1 MLLAQ
6 YHFHCSIV
14 GNLSLNFRFQ
24 MSDPIFDR
32 KISDAFT
39 GIKIEE
45 SLNSKLNL
53 SLEPNGAIDLPISRE
68 ERSFRETTER
78 LSYELEMGELNTL
91 SESSGIVSG
100 LTSSVN
106 SCSTSGATL
115 PSPREM
121 ENGFSEDF
129 GRDRGRMKSAMVS
142 A

>member
-1 MLLAQ
+1 MLE
-6 YHFHCSIV
+6 
-14 GNLSLNFRFQ
+14 
-24 MSDPIFDR
+24 R

-53 SLEPNGAIDLPISRE
+53 NFELSREIDLPISRE
-68 ERSFRETTER
+68 EISFRETSER
-78 LSYELEMGELNTL
+78 LSYEIEMGDLNNI

-106 SCSTSGATL
+106 SGSTSGATL

-121 ENGFSEDF
+121 ENPYVEDF
-129 GRDRGRMKSAMVS
+129 GRDRGRLKSAMVS
-142 A
+142 ICTYIIYFIDFSER

>member
-1 MLLAQ
+1 M
-6 YHFHCSIV
+6 FE
-14 GNLSLNFRFQ
+14 
-24 MSDPIFDR
+24 R

-53 SLEPNGAIDLPISRE
+53 SLEPNGSIDLPISRE

>member
-1 MLLAQ
+1 MSNPMLE
-6 YHFHCSIV
+6 
-14 GNLSLNFRFQ
+14 
-24 MSDPIFDR
+24 R

-53 SLEPNGAIDLPISRE
+53 NFEPSREIDLPISRE
-68 ERSFRETTER
+68 EISFRETSER
-78 LSYELEMGELNTL
+78 LSYEIEMGDLNNI

-106 SCSTSGATL
+106 SGSTSGATL

-121 ENGFSEDF
+121 ENHFGEDF
-129 GRDRGRMKSAMVS
+129 GRDRGRLKSAMVS
-142 A
+142 ICTFTLLISYLLLTLPVLLWC